1 MTLPAPILDSRRFDD
16 LVREARAR
24 IPRYTPEW
32 TNLNDSDPGMTLVKL
47 HAWMTETILYELNRV
62 PDLNYVKFLDLL
74 GIAPLAA
81 QPARTEL
88 AFTLD
93 KLGAATDPLSVP
105 VPNNAKVAVDDPDL
119 PLEVVFETDRT
130 LMAVNAH
137 VGAVIAH
144 SAEEARP
151 HALVTRYDGGI
162 TWLHSFAPFAPEP
175 VAGNALYLGLLLRPH
190 AKPPMDAYVD
200 DRLPAVPLDLYVDA
214 VQVYDTRPDGNV
226 ETGPLSAQCPT
237 PGDPPATTRRTLW
250 QIYTGGSE
258 GAGQFADPI
267 DDSGW
272 TDLSLSGDGT
282 LGLVRSG
289 HLVLEVPSGATPLSP
304 LRWDREFWEEFGQP
318 KPPQTTEELIETLN
332 GPLDVLPGLAA
343 FWEQIGVED
352 PDDLLA
358 FAACAESVQDTIAKI
373 EDLPAD
379 QLHPDRL
386 NLEDWAAVHDELAV
400 ELPQAA
406 GDLRP
411 LYWLRARVESAYVD
425 GEPRPSTLRG
435 FHLNTVPATQ
445 AVTRLDDNL
454 GRSTG
459 RPAQTFTLPKSPA
472 LVDPATG
479 APDLTLQVGDHG
491 EVWERRADFLTSEP
505 GDSHYL
511 LDPTSGVITLGD
523 GLRGR
528 VPVAG
533 AQVTA
538 TRFRTGGGAV
548 GNVSAGTVSRIKG
561 RVRHVASVTNIRPA
575 HDGTDPE
582 PLERVKLRAP
592 HELRTR
598 DRAMSAEDFTDLA
611 MRTPGASLHKT
622 YALARRAVDASRSLV
637 EKDGAVTLVVLPNN
651 EEDAPQPSEAQLRAV
666 CRWLEPRRLVT
677 TELHV
682 TGPRY
687 TWVERLAAQVTV
699 SAGHDLAVVTEAVY
713 AALTGHL
720 HPIRGGS
727 DGTGWP
733 FGEDIY
739 HGDLYDVMLGVDGV
753 RRVKGLTLVLPDATA
768 TTDDVSTLA
777 EGHLP
782 VLTRDAIDVVSG
794 YE

>member
-1 MTLPAPILDSRRFDD
+1 MTLPAPNLDNRTFDD

-47 HAWMTETILYELNRV
+47 HAWMTETILYQLNRV

-74 GIAPLAA
+74 GITPLPA

-93 KLGAATDPLSVP
+93 KLGAATDPLGVP

-119 PLEVVFETDRT
+119 PQEVVFETDRT

-144 SAEEARP
+144 SSEETRP
-151 HALVTRYDGGI
+151 HALVTRYDGDI
-162 TWLHSFAPFAPEP
+162 TWLHSFEPFTPEP
-175 VAGNALYLGLLLRPH
+175 AVRDVLYLGLLLRPH

-200 DRLPAVPLDLYVDA
+200 DRLPAGPLDLYVDA
-214 VQVYDTRPDGNV
+214 VQVYDPRPDGAV
-226 ETGPLSAQCPT
+226 ETGPLSTRCPDS
-237 PGDPPATTRRTLW
+237 GDTPATARRIRW

-258 GAGQFADPI
+258 GADQFADPS

-272 TDLSLSGDGT
+272 TDLSVSGDGT
-282 LGLVRSG
+282 LGLARSG
-289 HLVLEVPSGATPLSP
+289 HLVLEVPAGTTPLSP
-304 LRWDREFWEEFGQP
+304 LRWDRDFWEDFGEP
-318 KPPQTTEELIETLN
+318 KPPQTTEELIATLSDT
-332 GPLDVLPGLAA
+332 PEVLPGLAA
-343 FWEQIGVED
+343 FWQQMGVDD
-352 PDDLLA
+352 PDDRDA
-358 FAACAESVQDTIAKI
+358 FAACGESVLDTIAKI
-373 EDLPAD
+373 GEVAD

-386 NLEDWAAVHDELAV
+386 TLEDWATVHEELAV
-400 ELPQAA
+400 ELPQIEA
-406 GDLRP
+406 DLRP
-411 LYWLRARVESAYVD
+411 LYWLRARVDSAYVG
-425 GEPRPSTLRG
+425 GEPRPSTLRA

-472 LVDPATG
+472 LVDPVTG
-479 APDLTLQVGDHG
+479 HPDLTLQVGDDG
-491 EVWERRADFLTSEP
+491 EVWELRADFLTSGP

-511 LDPTSGVITLGD
+511 LDPTTGVITLGD

-528 VPVAG
+528 IPVAG
-533 AQVTA
+533 DPVIA

-561 RVRHVASVTNIRPA
+561 RIRHVKSVTNLRAA

-582 PLERVKLRAP
+582 PLDAVKLRAP
-592 HELRTR
+592 HELRIR
-598 DRAMSAEDFTDLA
+598 DRAMSAEDFSDLA
-611 MRTPGASLHKT
+611 MRTPGAALHKA
-622 YALARRAVDASRSLV
+622 YALPRRAVDASGSIV
-637 EKDGAVTLVVLPNN
+637 ERDGAVTLVVLPRNDQ
-651 EEDAPQPSEAQLRAV
+651 DAPQPSEAQLRAV
-666 CRWLEPRRLVT
+666 CRWLGPRRLVT

-682 TGPRY
+682 TGPQY
-687 TWVERLAAQVTV
+687 TPVERLAAQVTV
-699 SAGHDLAVVTEAVY
+699 AAGHDLAVVSEGVY
-713 AALTGHL
+713 TALTDYL
-720 HPIRGGS
+720 HPIRGGA
-727 DGTGWP
+727 DRTGWP
-733 FGEDIY
+733 FGEDIF

-753 RRVKGLTLVLPDATA
+753 RRVRGLTLVLPDAAA
-768 TTDDVSTLA
+768 TTDDVSTLP

-782 VLTRDAIDVVSG
+782 VLTRAAIDVVTG